1 MGELEDQLNSILSDP
16 KQMEQIA
23 GLARSLM
30 GSGAGPESPGT
41 PEPGDL
47 GIDPGLLKKLTRA
60 MKDGGNGREQALLK
74 AMQPYLS
81 DKRRGKMDRALRL
94 ARLARIARLA
104 MGETGGGDD
113 QPL

>member
-30 GSGAGPESPGT
+30 GGGAGPESPGT
-41 PEPGDL
+41 PAPGDP

-60 MKDGGNGREQALLK
+60 MKDGGGGREQALLK

-81 DKRRGKMDRALRL
+81 EKRRGKLDRALRL
-94 ARLARIARLA
+94 AKLARIARLA

>member
-1 MGELEDQLNSILSDP
+1 MGDLEEQLNSILSDP

-30 GSGAGPESPGT
+30 SGEGGTQMPELG
-41 PEPGDL
+41 EL
-47 GIDPGLLKKLTRA
+47 GIDPGMLAKLARA
-60 MKDGGNGREQALLK
+60 MKDGGGGREQALLK

-81 DKRRGKMDRALRL
+81 EKRRGKMDRALRL
-94 ARLARIARLA
+94 AKLARIARLA

>member
-30 GSGAGPESPGT
+30 GGGAGPESPGT
-41 PEPGDL
+41 PAPGDP

-60 MKDGGNGREQALLK
+60 MKDGGGREQALLK

-81 DKRRGKMDRALRL
+81 EKRRGKLDRALRL
-94 ARLARIARLA
+94 AKLARIARLA